1 MERGRR
7 VQFSFVELRMEE
19 GGLLSK
25 CVCKPSEG
33 CVVSGPSNGTL
44 GGIER
49 QTCP

>member
-1 MERGRR
+1 MVRERRG
-7 VQFSFVELRMEE
+7 QLFCVELRMEE